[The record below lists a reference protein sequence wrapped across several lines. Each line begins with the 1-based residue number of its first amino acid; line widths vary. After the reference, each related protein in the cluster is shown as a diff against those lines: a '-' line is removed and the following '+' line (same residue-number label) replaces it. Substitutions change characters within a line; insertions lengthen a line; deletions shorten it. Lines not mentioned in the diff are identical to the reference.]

1 MNYLDNNARVSW
13 AMAYESG
20 IRTQATVDLAEMQEA
35 QPKRHKTRKGES
47 AERREPVTA
56 TQDRVNKGGP
66 GAAYGAE
73 YTPVYSSI
81 RRMERETPLLAAVG
95 HWLCLADT
103 GAANQYL
110 DDVAAAILALY
121 VAQTPEWSSYRTA
134 RKERVEALIQARMM
148 QDRNDMDGSR
158 PLWQPKEVC
167 FYCREFMG
175 VKIIPDNWQRDG
187 WNKVWQSIG
196 DILHSLESEAM
207 EPISK
212 KIRETNKKYRE
223 FYRQAA

>member
-1 MNYLDNNARVSW
+1 MSYLDSNPRVSW
-13 AMAYESG
+13 AMAFESG
-20 IRTQATVDLAEMQEA
+20 MRTQASADMEEA
-35 QPKRHKTRKGES
+35 GCQVQTSGAKS
-47 AERREPVTA
+47 
-56 TQDRVNKGGP
+56 GGC
-66 GAAYGAE
+66 YGDH
-73 YTPVYSSI
+73 YTPIYSAVK
-81 RRMERETPLLAAVG
+81 RMERESPLLAAVG

-110 DDVAAAILALY
+110 DDVAEAILELY
-121 VAQTPEWSSYRTA
+121 VAKTPEWSSYRTA

-175 VKIIPDNWQRDG
+175 VKIVADNWQRDG
-187 WNKVWQSIG
+187 WDKVWSRIG
-196 DILHSLESEAM
+196 DIIHSLESDAM

-223 FYRQAA
+223 FCRQAA

>member
-1 MNYLDNNARVSW
+1 MNYLENNPRVAW

-35 QPKRHKTRKGES
+35 QPKKSKQRKGED
-47 AERREPVTA
+47 RRDPVTA

-66 GAAYGAE
+66 GAAYGDI
-73 YTPVYSSI
+73 YTPIYAATK
-81 RRMERETPLLAAVG
+81 RLEREQPTLAAVG

-103 GAANQYL
+103 GAANQHL
-110 DDVAAAILALY
+110 DDVAEAILAFY
-121 VAQTPEWSSYRTA
+121 VAKTPEWASYRKA

-167 FYCREFMG
+167 FYCREYMG
-175 VKIIPDNWQRDG
+175 VKIVSDNWQRDG
-187 WNKVWQSIG
+187 WDMVWAAIG
-196 DILHSLESEAM
+196 GILRNLEMQAM
-207 EPISK
+207 APIENE
-212 KIRETNKKYRE
+212 IADTNRKYRT
-223 FYRQAA
+223 FYKNVA

>member
-1 MNYLDNNARVSW
+1 MNYLDNNPRVAW

-35 QPKRHKTRKGES
+35 QPKKPKYRKGE
-47 AERREPVTA
+47 ERREPVTA

-66 GAAYGAE
+66 GAAYGDI
-73 YTPVYSSI
+73 YTPIYAATK
-81 RRMERETPLLAAVG
+81 RMERETPTLAAVG

-110 DDVAAAILALY
+110 DDVAEAILALY
-121 VAQTPEWSSYRTA
+121 VAKTPEWSGYRTA

-148 QDRNDMDGSR
+148 QDRNDMDHSR

-167 FYCREFMG
+167 FYCAEYMG
-175 VKIIPDNWQRDG
+175 VKIVSKNWIQDG
-187 WNKVWQSIG
+187 WDKVWSLIG
-196 DILHSLESEAM
+196 DILATLESQAM
-207 EPISK
+207 EPIYK
-212 KIRETNKKYRE
+212 VIKQTNKLYRM
-223 FYRQAA
+223 AA

>member
-1 MNYLDNNARVSW
+1 MSYLDSNPRVSW
-13 AMAYESG
+13 ACAFESG
-20 IRTQATVDLAEMQEA
+20 IRTQAAADMEEA
-35 QPKRHKTRKGES
+35 GCQVQTSGAKS
-47 AERREPVTA
+47 
-56 TQDRVNKGGP
+56 GGC
-66 GAAYGAE
+66 YGDE
-73 YTPVYSSI
+73 YTPVYSAI
-81 RRMERETPLLAAVG
+81 RRMERESPLLASVG

-103 GAANQYL
+103 GAANQHL
-110 DDVAAAILALY
+110 DDVAEAILELY
-121 VAQTPEWSSYRTA
+121 VAKTPEWSSYRTA

-175 VKIIPDNWQRDG
+175 VKIVADNWQRDG
-187 WNKVWQSIG
+187 WDKVWSRIG
-196 DILHSLESEAM
+196 DIIHSLESDAM

-223 FYRQAA
+223 FCRQAA